1 MPLLPLPKPP
11 WISRWRWPPPAM
23 EASPTASRVPHPRD
37 RRDCSRLA
45 EVVGPRRA
53 PPSLLVESVVLCG
66 GDGAPHLRAHKPER
80 SSTEAMASPGDTML
94 RECTGICIESS
105 CPDATCFLTS
115 TNLILYTWPRDK
127 ITESFTIKSTPSR
140 SSGCHWVDRESS
152 VIC

>member
-53 PPSLLVESVVLCG
+53 PPSLLVPHNGYGPSPPLHPALLLLHFKFPVVAEGRFSLSTLPIWSTGGERGSVRRRWR
-66 GDGAPHLRAHKPER
+66 P
-80 SSTEAMASPGDTML
+80 ASARP
-94 RECTGICIESS
+94 
-105 CPDATCFLTS
+105 
-115 TNLILYTWPRDK
+115 
-127 ITESFTIKSTPSR
+127 
-140 SSGCHWVDRESS
+140 
-152 VIC
+152 

>member
-1 MPLLPLPKPP
+1 MATGRLPLSILHSSFSTSSFRSWLKV
-11 WISRWRWPPPAM
+11 
-23 EASPTASRVPHPRD
+23 ASPY
-37 RRDCSRLA
+37 
-45 EVVGPRRA
+45 
-53 PPSLLVESVVLCG
+53 PPFQSGAQVESVVLCG

>member
-45 EVVGPRRA
+45 EV
-53 PPSLLVESVVLCG
+53 ESVVLCG

-80 SSTEAMASPGDTML
+80 SSTEAMASPGIDLKKGHQPIGTSPCL
-94 RECTGICIESS
+94 
-105 CPDATCFLTS
+105 FLFHRPHTIQW
-115 TNLILYTWPRDK
+115 NL
-127 ITESFTIKSTPSR
+127 SFCS
-140 SSGCHWVDRESS
+140 
-152 VIC
+152 